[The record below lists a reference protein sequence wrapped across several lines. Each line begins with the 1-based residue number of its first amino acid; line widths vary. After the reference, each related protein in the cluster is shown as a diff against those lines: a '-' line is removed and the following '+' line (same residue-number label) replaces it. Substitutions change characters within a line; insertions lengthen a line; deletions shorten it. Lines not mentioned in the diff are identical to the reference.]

1 MLRVLPKRQDLE
13 TQGSGGAPQPAES
26 TVGASIHL
34 PAHIPASTVP
44 TLQPKAPAGPPP
56 EWLRTPA
63 EQNTKDNDNKRKHSS
78 ADQPEAEQNAKH
90 GVKKFKQFS
99 DEHLDRWI
107 WTAKGSMTWRQ
118 FCDKKSR

>member
-1 MLRVLPKRQDLE
+1 MVPKLK
-13 TQGSGGAPQPAES
+13 
-26 TVGASIHL
+26 
-34 PAHIPASTVP
+34 
-44 TLQPKAPAGPPP
+44 PKAPPGPPP

-63 EQNTKDNDNKRKHSS
+63 EQNTKHNDNKRKHSP

-90 GVKKFKQFS
+90 NDKKRKQSPEEQNAKHGVKQFKQFS

-118 FCDKKSR
+118 FYDKNGCD